1 MGKRIGK
8 YKVSDRDSELSL
20 KDGGTIEGAL
30 TVAGT
35 ATLNEAVTL
44 SAGSTQ
50 IVPSLVGLTASGSI
64 ATHAAPTLAADTI
77 HTVNFTGA
85 AAEACTLPA
94 ATIGTVVVYICTI
107 DTQGGTNKLSF
118 DCAGSDVFREGS
130 VIESRSGNAV
140 TFDTSTSG
148 ETKIEFTPV
157 NQDNDNFICAGS
169 KFTFWCS
176 TKGTW
181 DVHLEPKAD
190 PTGDGL
196 VGTCLFAA

>member
-1 MGKRIGK
+1 MAQRVGK
-8 YKVSDRDSELSL
+8 YKLTKREQETSL
-20 KDGGTIEGAL
+20 TDGGVIGGNL
-30 TVAGT
+30 TVQG
-35 ATLNEAVTL
+35 V
-44 SAGSTQ
+44 ST
-50 IVPSLVGLTASGSI
+50 LVGNVNSTSLIPSFVGLSASGSI

-77 HTVNFTGA
+77 HTVNYTGA

-94 ATIGTVVVYICTI
+94 ATAGTRVVYICTL

-118 DCAGSDVFREGS
+118 DCAGSDVFRTGS

-140 TFDTSTSG
+140 TFDTSTAS

-169 KFTFWCS
+169 RFIFWCV
-176 TKGTW
+176 TAGTW
-181 DVHLEPKAD
+181 DVHLDPKAD

-196 VGTCLFAA
+196 VGTCLFAS